1 VRRALA
7 HSSLT
12 VAFAALPCCAL
23 AAELPRGQTLEGGWE
38 VRAQQAAPAPPQPP
52 PPVEGQPEGAPNPP
66 PAAAAER
73 PRVAQGPFAW
83 TSVQVPSVFNSRAV
97 ASEYAGS
104 VQRYRVRF
112 TGPATPRGFRW
123 LVRFESVRR
132 STAVY
137 LNGRRLGRN
146 TDPYTPFTLEARGL
160 RPGRS
165 NELVV
170 VVDSRKD
177 PRLPEGWWNWGGI
190 VRPVSLV
197 PAGRAYLHDL
207 GTMSRV
213 KCSGPATGCRAELL
227 VDGMLEKGDVDEL
240 RPTLEVKLRSPS
252 GRKIRRLVRLPRQRA
267 DRKWVTLAVKVPAP
281 QLWRPEDPKLY
292 AAELTL
298 RDRGAVA
305 QVERRRVGLR
315 SVEVKGGRLWLNNRE
330 IKLAGASIHEDMPG
344 SGAALSA
351 TDMDRIVAD
360 LKELGANVT
369 RSHYV
374 LNERLL
380 SRLDRAGIMV
390 WNQAPI
396 WQRDRRDNILREPSQ
411 RRRAYETVR
420 RTVIAARSH
429 PSVIT
434 HSVANE
440 LWSRPDDRPGVT
452 RRYLETAARDAREL
466 DPTLPISVD
475 INGRPYHPEQFTYHS
490 FDMLGINQYFGWYS
504 WVSDFDL
511 LPLFLQEMRD
521 LYPRHALVMTE
532 FGAEARPE
540 LADAAADL
548 KGSYAFQSFHLDRT
562 LDVAD
567 AAPISGA
574 IYWTVREFEIY
585 PGWTGGAGRRPPPYQ
600 PNTRHQKGLL
610 TYEGEKKPAWFRAR
624 ERFTATPLYR

>member
-1 VRRALA
+1 VRRALV
-7 HSSLT
+7 LT
-12 VAFAALPCCAL
+12 AAFAALPCCAA
-23 AAELPRGQTLEGGWE
+23 AAELPRGQTLDGGWE
-38 VRAQQAAPAPPQPP
+38 VRAQAAAPAPPQPP
-52 PPVEGQPEGAPNPP
+52 PPVEGQPEGSPDPPGAASAP
-66 PAAAAER
+66 AGR
-73 PRVAQGPFAW
+73 TAQVPLTWSA
-83 TSVQVPSVFNSRAV
+83 VRVPSVFNTTAV
-97 ASEYAGS
+97 AAEYPGS
-104 VQRYRVRF
+104 VRGYRVRF

-123 LVRFESVRR
+123 LVHFESVRR
-132 STAVY
+132 SATVF
-137 LNGRRLGRN
+137 LNGRRLGKN
-146 TDPYTPFTLEARGL
+146 TDPYTPFIFEARGL
-160 RPGRS
+160 RPRRS
-165 NELVV
+165 NELMVI
-170 VVDSRKD
+170 VDSRKD

-190 VRPVSLV
+190 VRPVSLI
-197 PAGRAYLHDL
+197 PAGRAYLRDV

-213 KCSGPATGCRAELL
+213 KCRGPASGCRAELL
-227 VDGMLEKGDVDEL
+227 VDAVLEKRGVDQL
-240 RPTLEVKLRSPS
+240 RPTLEVRLRSPS
-252 GRKIRRLVRLPRQRA
+252 GRRIRRVFRLPRQRA
-267 DRKWVTLAVKVPAP
+267 ERKRVSLALKVPAP

-292 AAELTL
+292 SADLRL
-298 RDRGAVA
+298 RDRGALQ

-315 SVEVKGGRLWLNNRE
+315 SVEVKRGRLLLNNRE
-330 IKLAGASIHEDMPG
+330 IRLAGASIHEDMPG
-344 SGAALSA
+344 SGAALTA
-351 TDMDRIVAD
+351 ADMDRIVAD
-360 LKELGANVT
+360 LKEVGANVT
-369 RSHYV
+369 RAHYL
-374 LNERLL
+374 LNDRLL
-380 SRLDRAGIMV
+380 ARLDRAGIMV

-396 WQRDRRDNILREPSQ
+396 WQRDRRNNILREGLQ

-452 RRYLETAARDAREL
+452 RRYLETAARDARDL

-475 INGRPYHPEQFTYHS
+475 INGRPYHPEQFTYHA

-504 WVSDFDL
+504 WVSDFNL

-540 LADAAADL
+540 LAGAPVGV
-548 KGSYAFQSFHLDRT
+548 KGSYAFQSFHVDRT

-574 IYWTVREFEIY
+574 IYWTLREFEIF

-624 ERFTATPLYR
+624 DRFMATPLYP

>member
-1 VRRALA
+1 VRRA
-7 HSSLT
+7 
-12 VAFAALPCCAL
+12 VAFAAALAALPGPAV
-23 AAELPRGQTLEGGWE
+23 AAELPREQSLEGGWE

-52 PPVEGQPEGAPNPP
+52 PPVEGQPEGSPNPP
-66 PAAAAER
+66 IAGLPSGT
-73 PRVAQGPFAW
+73 RVAQAPPAW
-83 TSVQVPSVFNSRAV
+83 TAVNVPSVFNTRAV

-104 VQRYRVRF
+104 VRRYRVRF
-112 TGPATPRGFRW
+112 TGPPTPRGFRW
-123 LVRFESVRR
+123 LVHFESVRR
-132 STAVY
+132 GATVF
-137 LNGRRLGRN
+137 LNGRRLGKN
-146 TDPYTPFTLEARGL
+146 SDPYTPFTFEARGL

-165 NELVV
+165 NQLLVI
-170 VVDSRKD
+170 VDSRKD

-190 VRPVSLV
+190 VRPVSLI
-197 PAGRAYLHDL
+197 PAGRAHLHDL
-207 GTMSRV
+207 GTLSRV
-213 KCSGPATGCRAELL
+213 KCSGPARGCRAELL
-227 VDGMLEKGDVDEL
+227 VDGILEKAGIDAL
-240 RPTLEVKLRSPS
+240 TPSLEVNLRSPS
-252 GRKIRRLVRLPRQRA
+252 GRMIRRVFRLPRQRA
-267 DRKWVTLAVKVPAP
+267 DRRRVTVSLRVPAP

-292 AAELTL
+292 SAELTL
-298 RDRGAVA
+298 RDRGAVQ

-315 SVEVKGGRLWLNNRE
+315 SVEVKRGRLFLNNRE

-351 TDMDRIVAD
+351 ADIDRIVAD
-360 LKELGANVT
+360 LEEVGANVT
-369 RSHYV
+369 RAHYV
-374 LNERLL
+374 LNDRLL

-396 WQRDRRDNILREPSQ
+396 WQRDRQDNILREPLQ
-411 RRRAYETVR
+411 RKRAYETVR

-440 LWSRPDDRPGVT
+440 LWSRPDARPGVT
-452 RRYLETAARDAREL
+452 RRYLETAQEYAREL

-475 INGRPYHPEQFTYHS
+475 INGRPYHPEQFTYHA

-504 WVSDFDL
+504 WVSDFSL

-540 LADAAADL
+540 LADAPADQ
-548 KGSYAFQSFHLDRT
+548 KGSYAFQSLHFDRT

-567 AAPISGA
+567 TAPISGA
-574 IYWTVREFEIY
+574 IYWTLREFEIF
-585 PGWTGGAGRRPPPYQ
+585 PGWSGGAGRRPPPYQ

-610 TYEGEKKPAWFRAR
+610 TYEGDKKRAWFRAR
-624 ERFTATPLYR
+624 ERFSATPLYR